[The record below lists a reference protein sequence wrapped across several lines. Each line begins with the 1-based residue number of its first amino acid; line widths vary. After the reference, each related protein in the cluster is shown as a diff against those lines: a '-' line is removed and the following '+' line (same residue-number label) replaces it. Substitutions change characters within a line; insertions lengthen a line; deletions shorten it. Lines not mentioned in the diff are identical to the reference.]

1 MNYHT
6 TPEELTKIIN
16 QTKAKLTVLNHVL
29 LLGGITEDKVL
40 KLIKTNLDKD
50 TEVIFGYDL
59 LAIELTDRINTY
71 SVDYT
76 K

>member
-1 MNYHT
+1 M
-6 TPEELTKIIN
+6 EE
-16 QTKAKLTVLNHVL
+16 
-29 LLGGITEDKVL
+29 KVL
-40 KLIKTNLDKD
+40 EVIKTNLGKD
-50 TEVIFGYDL
+50 TEVMFGYDL

>member
-1 MNYHT
+1 M
-6 TPEELTKIIN
+6 
-16 QTKAKLTVLNHVL
+16 LNHVL

-40 KLIKTNLDKD
+40 KLIKTNLNKD
-50 TEVIFGYDL
+50 TEVMFGYDL